1 MRTFTSAAALAIAAL
16 ALAACD
22 RPATQSTAYNN
33 SGSSAT
39 PGSSTTGNTPGTNA
53 PAPTASTTTPDNAS
67 TSAPATATMAPGPA
81 GDATGAVSETITT
94 GKIKAA
100 IAADAGLKDTDISV
114 TTNNGVVTLSGT
126 AKSQDQV
133 SAATALAQRQD
144 GVTKVETNVAVK

>member
-1 MRTFTSAAALAIAAL
+1 MKTITSAAALAIAAL

-33 SGSSAT
+33 SGSSAS
-39 PGSSTTGNTPGTNA
+39 PGSTTGSAVTPS
-53 PAPTASTTTPDNAS
+53 PTTATTTSDTAAPN
-67 TSAPATATMAPGPA
+67 APATANMAPGPA
-81 GDATGAVSETITT
+81 GDATGAMSETITT

-100 IAADAGLKDTDISV
+100 LAADAGLKDSDISV

-144 GVTKVETNVAVK
+144 GVTKVESSVVVR

>member
-1 MRTFTSAAALAIAAL
+1 MRTVTSAAALAIAAL
-16 ALAACD
+16 ALTACD
-22 RPATQSTAYNN
+22 KPATQTTAYNN

-39 PGSSTTGNTPGTNA
+39 PGSTTAGTAGSTA
-53 PAPTASTTTPDNAS
+53 PSPTTSTTTPDTAAPN
-67 TSAPATATMAPGPA
+67 APATASMAPGPA

-133 SAATALAQRQD
+133 SAATALAQRQE
-144 GVTKVETNVAVK
+144 GVTKVETTVAVK

>member
-1 MRTFTSAAALAIAAL
+1 MRIATSAAALAIAAI

-33 SGSSAT
+33 SGSSAAPGSTTTGTTAPSTSSAAT
-39 PGSSTTGNTPGTNA
+39 PGSAATG
-53 PAPTASTTTPDNAS
+53 
-67 TSAPATATMAPGPA
+67 APATASMAPGPA

-100 IAADAGLKDTDISV
+100 LAADAGLRDSDISV

-133 SAATALAQRQD
+133 SAATALARRQD
-144 GVTKVETNVAVK
+144 GVTKVETTVVVR

>member
-1 MRTFTSAAALAIAAL
+1 MRIATSAAALAIAAL

-22 RPATQSTAYNN
+22 KPATQSSAYNN

-39 PGSSTTGNTPGTNA
+39 AGSATSGTTALAPSTT
-53 PAPTASTTTPDNAS
+53 
-67 TSAPATATMAPGPA
+67 PATASMAPGPA

-100 IAADAGLKDTDISV
+100 IASDAALKDSDISV

-144 GVTKVETNVAVK
+144 GVTKVEANVTVK

>member
-1 MRTFTSAAALAIAAL
+1 MRIATSAAALAIAAL

-22 RPATQSTAYNN
+22 KPATQSTAYNN
-33 SGSSAT
+33 SGASAT
-39 PGSSTTGNTPGTNA
+39 AGSTNA
-53 PAPTASTTTPDNAS
+53 GTASSPSPSASTTTTDS
-67 TSAPATATMAPGPA
+67 TAPNAPATAAMAPGPA

-94 GKIKAA
+94 GKIKTA
-100 IAADAGLKDTDISV
+100 IAAAAGLEDSDISV

-144 GVTKVETNVAVK
+144 GVTRVETNVTVK

>member
-1 MRTFTSAAALAIAAL
+1 MRIATSAAALAIAAL

-22 RPATQSTAYNN
+22 KPATQSTAYNN
-33 SGSSAT
+33 SGTSAT
-39 PGSSTTGNTPGTNA
+39 AGSTNA
-53 PAPTASTTTPDNAS
+53 GTTSSPSPSASTTTTDS
-67 TSAPATATMAPGPA
+67 TAPNAPATAAMAPGPA

-94 GKIKAA
+94 GKIKTA
-100 IAADAGLKDTDISV
+100 IAADAGLKDSDISV

-144 GVTKVETNVAVK
+144 GVTRVETNVTVR

>member
-1 MRTFTSAAALAIAAL
+1 MRLATSAAALALAAL
-16 ALAACD
+16 ALTACD
-22 RPATQSTAYNN
+22 KPATQSTAYNN

-39 PGSSTTGNTPGTNA
+39 PGSSAAGTTAPSPTTSTTTSDSTSPNA
-53 PAPTASTTTPDNAS
+53 PATTN
-67 TSAPATATMAPGPA
+67 MAPGPA

-100 IAADAGLKDTDISV
+100 LAADAGLKDTDISV

-144 GVTKVETNVAVK
+144 GVTKVENSISVR

>member
-1 MRTFTSAAALAIAAL
+1 MRIVTSAALAIAAL

-39 PGSSTTGNTPGTNA
+39 AGSSTPATTPSSS
-53 PAPTASTTTPDNAS
+53 PSPTTSTTTPDTAAPN
-67 TSAPATATMAPGPA
+67 APATASMAPGPA

-126 AKSQDQV
+126 AKSQDQI

>member
-1 MRTFTSAAALAIAAL
+1 MRTAASLAALAIAAM
-16 ALAACD
+16 ALTACD

-39 PGSSTTGNTPGTNA
+39 PGSNTVGTTTSPSSSTAATPD
-53 PAPTASTTTPDNAS
+53 TASP
-67 TSAPATATMAPGPA
+67 SAPATASMAPGPA

-100 IAADAGLKDTDISV
+100 LAADAGLKDSDISV

-144 GVTKVETNVAVK
+144 GVTKVENSISVK

>member
-1 MRTFTSAAALAIAAL
+1 MRIATSAAALAIAAL
-16 ALAACD
+16 ALTACD

-39 PGSSTTGNTPGTNA
+39 PGSTTAGTTAA
-53 PAPTASTTTPDNAS
+53 PSSSSVTTPDTAS
-67 TSAPATATMAPGPA
+67 PNAPATASMAPGPA

-100 IAADAGLKDTDISV
+100 LAADAGLKDSDISV

-144 GVTKVETNVAVK
+144 GVTKVENSISVK

>member
-1 MRTFTSAAALAIAAL
+1 MRIATSAAALAIAAL

-33 SGSSAT
+33 SGSSAV
-39 PGSSTTGNTPGTNA
+39 PGSTSAG
-53 PAPTASTTTPDNAS
+53 TTTPTITTTTTTTD
-67 TSAPATATMAPGPA
+67 TAPATANMAPGPA
-81 GDATGAVSETITT
+81 GDASGAMSETITT

-114 TTNNGVVTLSGT
+114 TTNNGVVMLSGT
-126 AKSQDQV
+126 VKSQDQA

-144 GVTKVETNVAVK
+144 GVTKVESTIAVK